1 MPFYK
6 QSHPRIAVNIIFFV
20 NGFMH
25 ANLAARFPRIQEIFS
40 LDNGIWSLVLL
51 ATSIGAVLAM
61 PFTGW
66 LIIKNGSRRIA
77 IFSAFSYC
85 LFFPFLTY
93 MPGLYGLIPLFF
105 TLGVTA
111 GMLDVSMNS
120 QAVMV
125 EKAKGKPIMTSFH
138 ALFSIGMAIGAIS
151 GSLFAKSGVSLFLHM
166 ISITIASMIASGFAR
181 YHLIHDKPEAG
192 ESEGPAFRLPTAAMV
207 SIGVIAFCSMLGEGA
222 MADWSANYMKNIA
235 GADEAKAALGLS
247 AFALAMT
254 IGRLIG
260 DKGRAKYGDKKL
272 MVVCGLI
279 ATVGLSFSL
288 ALTQPELVMIGFF
301 LVGIGLSVIVPI
313 AYSIAG
319 NSTSVSPGVGLAM
332 VTTVGYTGFLFG
344 PPVIGFIADWQTLRV
359 ALALVV
365 VLFIIMTWL
374 SNRYNSKA

>member
-1 MPFYK
+1 MTFSQ
-6 QSHPRIAVNIIFFV
+6 QSHPRVAVNIIFFV

-25 ANLAARFPRIQEIFS
+25 GNLAARFPRIQEIFN
-40 LDNGIWSLVLL
+40 LDNGIWSLALL
-51 ATSIGAVLAM
+51 TISIGAFIAM

-66 LIIKNGSRRIA
+66 LIIRNGSRRIA
-77 IFSAFSYC
+77 IFSVFSYC
-85 LFFPFLTY
+85 LFFPFLTF

-105 TLGVTA
+105 VMGVTA
-111 GMLDVSMNS
+111 GMLDVSMNA

-138 ALFSIGMAIGAIS
+138 ALFSIGMFMGGIFGAV
-151 GSLFAKSGVSLFLHM
+151 FAKSGVSLFAHM
-166 ISITIASMIASGFAR
+166 ISITIASVIVSGFAR
-181 YHLIHDKPEAG
+181 YHLIHDKPEG
-192 ESEGPAFRLPTAAMV
+192 ESEGPAFRLPNAAMV
-207 SIGVIAFCSMLGEGA
+207 SIGIIAFCSMLGEGA

-235 GADEAKAALGLS
+235 KADEAKSALGLS

-254 IGRLIG
+254 LGRLLG
-260 DKGRAKYGDKKL
+260 DQGRAKYGDKRL

-279 ATVGLSFSL
+279 ATVGLGFALSF
-288 ALTQPELVMIGFF
+288 TQPELVMLGFF

-344 PPVIGFIADWQTLRV
+344 PPIIGFIADWQTLRV
-359 ALALVV
+359 ALSFVV
-365 VLFIIMTWL
+365 VLFVIMTWL
-374 SNRYNSKA
+374 SNRYNSKV